1 MNLTEQNM
9 GDESWAQF
17 AQMSGEQFLAEERG
31 ALHRVAQGTAS
42 IHDAA
47 FLARSRGREEVAQE
61 ILRPKVPV
69 YACVYCGRE
78 VNDGCPDPAMFVC
91 CGEIGHTEPIE
102 EIAE

>member
-1 MNLTEQNM
+1 MM

-17 AQMSGEQFLAEERG
+17 AELTAQQFLEEERG
-31 ALHRVAQGTAS
+31 ALLRVANGLGS

-61 ILRPKVPV
+61 ILRRKVPV

-78 VNDGCPDPAMFVC
+78 VNDGCPDPAVFVC
-91 CGEIGHTEPIE
+91 CGEVGHTERIDEPMDYE
-102 EIAE
+102 EGR